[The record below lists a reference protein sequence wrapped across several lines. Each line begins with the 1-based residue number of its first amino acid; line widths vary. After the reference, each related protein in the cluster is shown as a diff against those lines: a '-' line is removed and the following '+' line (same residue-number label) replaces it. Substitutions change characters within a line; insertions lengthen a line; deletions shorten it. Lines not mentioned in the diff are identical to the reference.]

1 MGLYSDDLKGKVC
14 VVTGA
19 AKSIGFSIAEKY
31 AEQGAK
37 VVMIDIDPQVTDAA
51 AGLAKKGYTVKGIV
65 LDITNRQAVLDCFQ
79 GIISE
84 FGDIY
89 ALVNN
94 AGVVDQRPFEEND
107 EAIFDR
113 IFKVNVY
120 GTAYCIQGAIGS
132 MKKNKEGRIINF
144 SSKSGKTGSALMAP
158 YSAAKGAVIVLTQA
172 LAYEYA
178 PCNIKINAVCPG
190 ITDATGVWSSVSAGY
205 IQNLNLPREEVIKKF
220 TAKVPLGRLT
230 RKEDVVDLVFF
241 LTVSGD
247 YCTGQA
253 FNVTGGREMH

>member
-1 MGLYSDDLKGKVC
+1 MSIHSDNLQGKVC

-19 AKSIGFSIAEKY
+19 AKSMGYSIAEKY
-31 AEQGAK
+31 TEQGAK
-37 VVMIDIDPQVTDAA
+37 VVLIDIDPLVEQAA
-51 AGLAKKGYTVKGIV
+51 AGLTEKGYTAKGIV
-65 LDITNRQAVLDCFQ
+65 LNITDRQAVLDCFKQ
-79 GIISE
+79 IVEE

-107 EAIFDR
+107 EAIFDKM
-113 IFKVNVY
+113 FKVNVY
-120 GTAYCIQGAIGS
+120 GTAYCIQGAIES

-144 SSKSGKTGSALMAP
+144 ASKSGKTGSALMAP

-172 LAYEYA
+172 LAFEYA
-178 PCNIKINAVCPG
+178 PYNIKINSICPG
-190 ITDATGVWSSVSAGY
+190 ITDATGVWDNVSAGY
-205 IQNLNLPREEVIKKF
+205 IDNLHLSREEVIKKF

-230 RKEDVVDLVFF
+230 KKEDVVDMVFF

-253 FNVTGGREMH
+253 FNITGGREMH

>member
-1 MGLYSDDLKGKVC
+1 MGLYSDNLKDKVC

-19 AKSIGFSIAEKY
+19 AKSIGFAIAEKY

-37 VVMIDIDPQVTDAA
+37 VVLIDIDPLVEKSAEE
-51 AGLAKKGYTVKGIV
+51 LSKKGYYAKGII
-65 LDITNRQAVLDCFQ
+65 LNITDRDAVLKCFKQ
-79 GIISE
+79 ITSE
-84 FGDIY
+84 VGDIY
-89 ALVNN
+89 TLVNN

-107 EAIFDR
+107 EAVFDKM
-113 IFKVNVY
+113 FKVNVY
-120 GTAYCIQGAIGS
+120 GTAYCIQGAIES
-132 MKKNKEGRIINF
+132 MKKNNEGRIINF
-144 SSKSGKTGSALMAP
+144 ASKSGKTGSALMGP

-172 LAYEYA
+172 LAFEYA
-178 PCNIKINAVCPG
+178 NYNIKINSICPG
-190 ITDATGVWSSVSAGY
+190 ITDATGVWSNVSAGY
-205 IQNLNLPREEVIKKF
+205 IDNLKLPKDEVVKKF

-230 RKEDVVDLVFF
+230 KKEDVVDFVFF